1 MTTIN
6 YDDRSYF
13 LDGRRVWLASG
24 AIHYFRLPHQLWRD
38 RLLKA
43 KRAGLNC
50 VETYVAWNFHEPH
63 EGEWDFNGDKDLR
76 KFIMQAGELGLY
88 VILRPGPYI
97 CAEWDFGGLPSWLM
111 TKSGITYRMAN
122 AAYLHYAGKY
132 LGKILPKLVDLQVTR
147 GGNIVLIQNENEY
160 FYTTSPDRLNYFQFI
175 TQLFRKVGFDIPII
189 TCNMLT
195 EPRIPETIECCNAY
209 DGAVQFLKRLRT
221 AQPDAPMLATE
232 FWSGWFDSWGGQHYR
247 AKSAREVARKALE
260 MLGCGCQVNY
270 YMWHG
275 GTNFAFWGSKLEAND
290 ACFQTT
296 SYDYDAPLAEG
307 GGLTEKYYLTKLVN
321 MLANH
326 FGQVI
331 AQMRMEG
338 PGVTVHDS
346 TQVLNLSGPSGK
358 LAVITN
364 NGRDEITTAS
374 VSLPDGK
381 DMEVSL
387 DLLGAVAVPIMVR
400 LTPDHLL
407 NYANLMPLG
416 LFGEDNLVLHG
427 PAGWEGRICINGRE
441 IRHKVPDDDKPLVLE
456 HCDQKIIIINS
467 DLAQRAWEVDGSLV
481 LGPKFVGAT
490 IEDITPADGMK
501 QYSIISPDGQVAGK
515 KVKGVSARKPAP
527 PRLGAFE
534 RVRVCEEPINDEL
547 EWDKLDRPRDLSAL
561 GIDQGYG
568 WYRLVVDLPK
578 AGRKHLFLP
587 DCEDRALIYVNGDM
601 IGVWGRGP
609 DAVRKPIPVSFKKG
623 RNVVV
628 FLADNLG
635 RTCFGHNLGRAKG
648 IFGHVWEA
656 SPLRI
661 GKFKIHEGGDFSR
674 RMVPRMMSYLLSEL
688 ETMPI
693 STAEITFN
701 LPKIHPIHMSF
712 SDVYHHFVVTCN
724 DRQAKFFSSRPG
736 GHGGYGDVTLGKEL
750 KKGKNTLRLL
760 LWGDVNPKDLDKIKL
775 HLLTESISAGGRKWS
790 GRKWFVPSRTGRVVG
805 KGLPAWYRCRFKYN
819 KSAEPLFLKINGAKK
834 GQIYLNGHN
843 VGRFWNIGPQE
854 YYYLP
859 EPWLT
864 DENELLIFEEQGHIP
879 SGSKL
884 LFRPAGPY
892 RE

>member
-1 MTTIN
+1 MVS

-24 AIHYFRLPHQLWRD
+24 SIHYFRLPHQLWRD

-43 KRAGLNC
+43 KRSGLNC
-50 VETYVAWNFHEPH
+50 IETYVAWNFHEAH
-63 EGEWDFNGDKDLR
+63 EGKWDFNGDKDLR
-76 KFIMQAGELGLY
+76 EFIIQAGELGLY

-111 TKSGITYRMAN
+111 TKSGITYRTAN
-122 AAYLHYAGKY
+122 AAYMHYLDKY
-132 LGKILPKLVDLQVTR
+132 MSKVLPLLVDLQVTR
-147 GGNIVLIQNENEY
+147 GGNIILIQNENEY
-160 FYTTSPDRLNYFQFI
+160 YTTTLPDRLNYCQFI
-175 TQLFRKVGFDIPII
+175 TQLFRKAGFDIPVI
-189 TCNMLT
+189 TCNNLT

-209 DGAVQFLKRLRT
+209 DGAVQFLKHLRT

-232 FWSGWFDSWGGQHYR
+232 FWPGWFDYWGGQHSVR
-247 AKSAREVARKALE
+247 DAREVARKALE
-260 MLGCGCQVNY
+260 ILGCGCQVNY
-270 YMWHG
+270 YVWHG
-275 GTNFAFWGSKLEAND
+275 GTNFAFRGGQLVAGESAW
-290 ACFQTT
+290 QTT

-321 MLANH
+321 MLADY
-326 FGQVI
+326 FGQVL

-338 PGVTVHDS
+338 PGVTVHNS
-346 TQVLNLSGPSGK
+346 TQVLNLSGPSGR

-364 NGRDEITTAS
+364 NGRDEITTAT

-381 DMEVSL
+381 DMEISL
-387 DLLGAVAVPIMVR
+387 LPLGAVAVPIMVK

-427 PAGWEGRICINGRE
+427 PAGWEGRICINDRE
-441 IRHKVPDDDKPLVLE
+441 IRHKVPDDDKPLMLE
-456 HCDQKIIIINS
+456 HSGQKIIIINS
-467 DLAQRAWEVDGSLV
+467 DLAQRTWEVNGSLV
-481 LGPKFVGAT
+481 LGPKFVGET
-490 IEDITPADGMK
+490 IEDIMPADGMK
-501 QYSIISPDGQVAGK
+501 QYSIISPDGQITNR
-515 KVKGVSARKPAP
+515 KVKSVSARRPAP

-534 RVRVCEEPINDEL
+534 RMCVCEEPISDKL
-547 EWDKLDRPRDLSAL
+547 EWDKLDRPRDLATL

-568 WYRLVVDLPK
+568 WYRLVVDSPR
-578 AGRKHLFLP
+578 AARKHLFLP

-601 IGVWGRGP
+601 VGVWGRGP
-609 DAVRKPIPVSFKKG
+609 DAVRKPIPVSFRKG
-623 RNVVV
+623 QNVIV

-635 RTCFGHNLGRAKG
+635 RVCVGHALGRPKG

-656 SPLRI
+656 ESLRI
-661 GKFKIHEGGDFSR
+661 GKFKVREGGDFSR
-674 RMVPRMMSYLLSEL
+674 RMVPRIMSHLLGEL
-688 ETMPI
+688 ETMPM
-693 STAEITFN
+693 STAEVTFN
-701 LPKIHPIHMSF
+701 LPKIHPIHLSF
-712 SDVYHHFVVTCN
+712 SDLNCHLIVICN
-724 DRQAKFFSSRPG
+724 DRQAKFFPDS
-736 GHGGYGDVTLGKEL
+736 GGYGDVTLGKEL

-760 LWGDVNPKDLDKIKL
+760 LWGNVDPKDLEKIKL
-775 HLLTESISAGGRKWS
+775 HLLTESISAGGRRWA
-790 GRKWFVPSRTGRVVG
+790 GRKWSVPSGTGRVVG

-819 KSAEPLFLKINGAKK
+819 ESAEPLFLRISGAKK

-859 EPWLT
+859 EPWLA

-879 SGSKL
+879 SGSRL
-884 LFRPAGPY
+884 VFRPAGPY
-892 RE
+892 RD